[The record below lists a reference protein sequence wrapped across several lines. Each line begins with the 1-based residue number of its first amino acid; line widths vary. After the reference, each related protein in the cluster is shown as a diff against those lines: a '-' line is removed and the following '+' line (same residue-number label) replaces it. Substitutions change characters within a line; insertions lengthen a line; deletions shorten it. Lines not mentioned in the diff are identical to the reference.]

1 MAASLHGSVLLR
13 NANHN
18 LYGIRV
24 VATVAALPSS
34 AASFPLD
41 AVPRGLAPACSLLN
55 RRVLGSLLVPE
66 KRRPKK
72 FVALAISRED
82 SKNSDIEVEKD
93 NDNASLNAGG
103 SQEAWKEALE
113 RLKAEALNVK
123 SVSEEA
129 YQVYSTK
136 AIEMLM
142 DTSENLKIQSD
153 KAQRDLSVIAQEI
166 SKEGQEYLSAAAKNY
181 PDSVREILD
190 VYASVEELSNISSVR
205 DFYLGIPYG
214 CFLAVGGFLHFML
227 TGSIPAIRFGV
238 ILGTAILVLSVSS
251 LRAWKNGKET
261 PLLLVGQTAI
271 SAIIF
276 FRQWLLCSQRG
287 LFPNLLMLA
296 ISCAMLGFYAYRIAI
311 DHFNKGDNLEQ
322 SSEN

>member
-24 VATVAALPSS
+24 AAALPSS
-34 AASFPLD
+34 AASFPLV
-41 AVPRGLAPACSLLN
+41 AVPRGLDPACSLLN

-72 FVALAISRED
+72 FVALAISREE
-82 SKNSDIEVEKD
+82 SKNSDFEVEKD
-93 NDNASLNAGG
+93 NDHAAGG

-113 RLKAEALNVK
+113 RLKAESLNVK

-142 DTSENLKIQSD
+142 DTSENLKIQAD
-153 KAQRDLSVIAQEI
+153 KVQTDLSVLAQEI

-181 PDSVREILD
+181 PDSVREILE

-227 TGSIPAIRFGV
+227 TGSIPAIRFGF
-238 ILGTAILVLSVSS
+238 ILGTAILALSVSS
-251 LRAWKNGKET
+251 LRAWKNGNET

-276 FRQWLLCSQRG
+276 FRQWMLCSQRG

-296 ISCAMLGFYAYRIAI
+296 ISGAMMGFYAYRLAI
-311 DHFNKGDNLEQ
+311 DHFNKDDDLEQ
-322 SSEN
+322 SSENQQP

>member
-1 MAASLHGSVLLR
+1 MAASLHGSILLR

-18 LYGIRV
+18 LYGNRV
-24 VATVAALPSS
+24 AAALPSS
-34 AASFPLD
+34 AESFPLV
-41 AVPRGLAPACSLLN
+41 AVPRGLDPACSLLN

-82 SKNSDIEVEKD
+82 SNSDIEMEKD
-93 NDNASLNAGG
+93 NDHANLNAGG

-113 RLKAEALNVK
+113 RLKAESLNVK

-142 DTSENLKIQSD
+142 DTAENLKIQAD
-153 KAQRDLSVIAQEI
+153 KVQTDLSVLALEI

-181 PDSVREILD
+181 PDPVREILE
-190 VYASVEELSNISSVR
+190 VYASVEELSNISSAR

-227 TGSIPAIRFGV
+227 SGSIPAIRFGF
-238 ILGTAILVLSVSS
+238 ILGTSILALSVSS
-251 LRAWKNGKET
+251 LRAWKNGNET
-261 PLLLVGQTAI
+261 PLLLVGQTG
-271 SAIIF
+271 SGCCVL
-276 FRQWLLCSQRG
+276 RLNCSNPCTGSGNVNERRVG
-287 LFPNLLMLA
+287 G
-296 ISCAMLGFYAYRIAI
+296 AMLGFYAYRIAI
-311 DHFNKGDNLEQ
+311 DHFNEGDDLEQ
-322 SSEN
+322 SSENQQP

>member
-1 MAASLHGSVLLR
+1 MAASLHGSILLR

-18 LYGIRV
+18 LYGNRV
-24 VATVAALPSS
+24 AAALPSS
-34 AASFPLD
+34 AESFPLV
-41 AVPRGLAPACSLLN
+41 AVPRGLDPACSLLN

-82 SKNSDIEVEKD
+82 SKNSDIEMEKD
-93 NDNASLNAGG
+93 NDHANLNAGG

-113 RLKAEALNVK
+113 RLKAESLNVK

-142 DTSENLKIQSD
+142 DTAENLKIQAD
-153 KAQRDLSVIAQEI
+153 KVQTDLSVLALEI

-181 PDSVREILD
+181 PDPVREILE
-190 VYASVEELSNISSVR
+190 VYASVEELSNISSAR
-205 DFYLGIPYG
+205 DFYLGIPY
-214 CFLAVGGFLHFML
+214 
-227 TGSIPAIRFGV
+227 
-238 ILGTAILVLSVSS
+238 
-251 LRAWKNGKET
+251 
-261 PLLLVGQTAI
+261 AI

-276 FRQWLLCSQRG
+276 FRQWMLCSQRG
-287 LFPNLLMLA
+287 LFLNLLMLA
-296 ISCAMLGFYAYRIAI
+296 ISGAMLGFYAYRIAI
-311 DHFNKGDNLEQ
+311 DHFNEGDDLEQ
-322 SSEN
+322 SSENQQP